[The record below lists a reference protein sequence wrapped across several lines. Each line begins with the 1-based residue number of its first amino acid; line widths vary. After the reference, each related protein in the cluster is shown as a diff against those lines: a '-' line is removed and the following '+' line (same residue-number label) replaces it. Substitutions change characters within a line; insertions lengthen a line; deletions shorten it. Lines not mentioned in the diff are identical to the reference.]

1 VIKYRAPVIDALSRH
16 GVMPG
21 PGTPP
26 SLVREFVNEL
36 YLFEIRKLRDRM
48 RAGLIPKA
56 EYASRVAALR
66 DRYPVLSLPIHHW
79 TVED

>member
-1 VIKYRAPVIDALSRH
+1 MIKYRASVIDALSRH

-26 SLVREFVNEL
+26 HLVREFVNDL
-36 YLFEIRKLRDRM
+36 YLFEIRRLRDRM
-48 RAGLIPKA
+48 RSGLIPKD
-56 EYASRVAALR
+56 EYAARVAALR
-66 DRYPVLSLPIHHW
+66 DRYPVLSLPIHQW